1 MDKYDEQI
9 AYLTEHPEK
18 IYDSWGSCDGLFEY
32 ASTDRSVRRRPDGKV
47 CGCLTM
53 IRMIDHYHAYTDD
66 LTERIRA
73 DERIPDDPDRITV
86 AHLPVFA
93 EWQRILDKELK
104 RA

>member
-1 MDKYDEQI
+1 
-9 AYLTEHPEK
+9 
-18 IYDSWGSCDGLFEY
+18 
-32 ASTDRSVRRRPDGKV
+32 
-47 CGCLTM
+47 M